1 MSRNRHRRSSVWMEI
16 AEACCEVL
24 RDYNCQD
31 RGGGMERVWD
41 LMAGCGGDPWAGI
54 NCTWL

>member
-1 MSRNRHRRSSVWMEI
+1 MEI
-16 AEACCEVL
+16 AEACYEVL

-31 RGGGMERVWD
+31 RGGGMERVWS